1 MPEHCDHYHDKIE
14 QLLQGAA
21 ANDKEHESFRRRL
34 NEVEKKSEKQTEF
47 VMALQK
53 QGSAIENMA
62 KSLTSM
68 EKTISSVDNRV
79 GKLEK
84 EPADKWKM
92 ISFEIVKYIV
102 LAAVG
107 VAVGYILKGV

>member
-1 MPEHCDHYHDKIE
+1 MPENCDRCHDKIE

-34 NEVEKKSEKQTEF
+34 NDVEKRAEQQTEF
-47 VMALQK
+47 MLTLQK
-53 QGSAIENMA
+53 QGNAIENMT
-62 KSLTSM
+62 KSLNRI
-68 EKTISSVDNRV
+68 EKTIVTVGDRV
-79 GKLEK
+79 EKLEN
-84 EPADKWKM
+84 EPADKWKK

-107 VAVGYILKGV
+107 VAVGYILKGA

>member
-34 NEVEKKSEKQTEF
+34 DEVEKKSEKQTEF
-47 VMALQK
+47 MIALQQ
-53 QGSAIENMA
+53 QGSAIENMV
-62 KSLTSM
+62 KSLNRM
-68 EKTISSVDNRV
+68 EDTLKNVDNRV

-84 EPADKWKM
+84 EPADKWKK
-92 ISFEIVKYIV
+92 ISFEVVKYIV

-107 VAVGYILKGV
+107 VAVGYILKGA

>member
-34 NEVEKKSEKQTEF
+34 NEVEKQNEKQTEF
-47 VMALQK
+47 MMALQK
-53 QGSAIENMA
+53 QGNAIENMT
-62 KSLTSM
+62 KSLNRM
-68 EKTISSVDNRV
+68 EDTLKDVGARV
-79 GKLEK
+79 GKLEN
-84 EPADKWKM
+84 EPADKWKK

-107 VAVGYILKGV
+107 VAVGYILKGA

>member
-14 QLLQGAA
+14 QLLQKDA

-34 NEVEKKSEKQTEF
+34 NEVEKQRNEQTDLIVE
-47 VMALQK
+47 LK
-53 QGSAIENMA
+53 EQGATLKTMT

-68 EKTISSVDNRV
+68 EKKIEGVGDRV
-79 GKLEK
+79 GKLER
-84 EPADKWKM
+84 EPADKWKK
-92 ISFEIVKYIV
+92 ITYEIIKYIV

-107 VAVGYILKGV
+107 VAVGYVIKGA

>member
-14 QLLQGAA
+14 QILQEIAS
-21 ANDKEHESFRRRL
+21 NNQEHASFRRRL
-34 NEVEKKSEKQTEF
+34 NDVEKQNEKQTEF
-47 VMALQK
+47 AIALQK
-53 QGSAIENMA
+53 QGNALENMA
-62 KSLTSM
+62 KSMTSM
-68 EKTISSVDNRV
+68 EKAISSVGDRV

-84 EPADKWKM
+84 EPADKWKK

-107 VAVGYILKGV
+107 VAVGYILKGA